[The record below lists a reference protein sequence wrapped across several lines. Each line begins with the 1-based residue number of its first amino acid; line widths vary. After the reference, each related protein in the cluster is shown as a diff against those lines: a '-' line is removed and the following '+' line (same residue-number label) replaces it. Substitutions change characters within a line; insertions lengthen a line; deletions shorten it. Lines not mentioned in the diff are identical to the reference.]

1 MYVDE
6 KLLRSNEILFVKGD
20 CMKCINCGAEIKS
33 EYKMCPYCGTNIQI
47 VPDYSVFDEE
57 DIKII
62 VESATEPEKKSN
74 IQKEQNEAKALAKQ
88 KAMEEAAKKR
98 KMKLTIALVA
108 VGCLLVIILGV
119 FAKVTIDKN
128 NNNSYEYQMKQADSA
143 MFKGD
148 MDSAEKY
155 YLKALALDANSIEV
169 RLELADLYLK
179 KEDTAQAEKYLNQ
192 LTFF

>member
-1 MYVDE
+1 
-6 KLLRSNEILFVKGD
+6 
-20 CMKCINCGAEIKS
+20 MKCINCGAEIKS

-98 KMKLTIALVA
+98 KMKLNGKIFT
-108 VGCLLVIILGV
+108 VIIS
-119 FAKVTIDKN
+119 AYP
-128 NNNSYEYQMKQADSA
+128 YESQFLSK
-143 MFKGD
+143 K
-148 MDSAEKY
+148 K
-155 YLKALALDANSIEV
+155 IE
-169 RLELADLYLK
+169 
-179 KEDTAQAEKYLNQ
+179 
-192 LTFF
+192 